1 VRTRLLHQQE
11 IRPSFRQIFI
21 TGWTG
26 MRGVVSLA
34 AALALPAVLVDGG
47 PFPQRNLI
55 VFLAFCV
62 ICVTLVLQGVTL
74 PRLIRVLGLAGA
86 AGPEREE
93 HEARRIMVEA
103 AVSHLEKARAEDGQE
118 SVRLYEELT
127 RHYRQLLASLEPSDE
142 RSEDAADRE
151 RYLRLFLEALRVER
165 QTAIRLRDESRIND
179 EVLRHIEREL
189 DLTESRLT
197 LAN

>member
-1 VRTRLLHQQE
+1 
-11 IRPSFRQIFI
+11 
-21 TGWTG
+21 
-26 MRGVVSLA
+26 
-34 AALALPAVLVDGG
+34 
-47 PFPQRNLI
+47 
-55 VFLAFCV
+55 
-62 ICVTLVLQGVTL
+62 
-74 PRLIRVLGLAGA
+74 
-86 AGPEREE
+86 
-93 HEARRIMVEA
+93 MVEA